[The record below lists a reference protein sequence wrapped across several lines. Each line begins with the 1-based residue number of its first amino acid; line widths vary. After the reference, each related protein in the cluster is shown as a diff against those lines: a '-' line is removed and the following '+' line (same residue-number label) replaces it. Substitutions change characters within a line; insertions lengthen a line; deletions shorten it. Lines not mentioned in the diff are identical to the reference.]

1 MHIINLIRRGLLG
14 DCRGERSSRWDCGR
28 ERRGY
33 GGTLGALLYSPPGL
47 DEVSA
52 TVTEAGTQQGTC
64 SSMIIPS
71 ANYFPLYRLEVHDL
85 LN

>member
-1 MHIINLIRRGLLG
+1 MGLWK
-14 DCRGERSSRWDCGR
+14 RAK
-28 ERRGY
+28 GY
-33 GGTLGALLYSPPGL
+33 DGTLGALLYSPPGL

-71 ANYFPLYRLEVHDL
+71 TNYFPLYRLEVHDL